1 MALRSKKSILF
12 VRPDFHC
19 SFFYCNEFR
28 KQGWNADIFVQSGY
42 PEKLLYSSSNVLRF
56 PQFTFS
62 QIFPI
67 RVINFFI
74 FMIFWLKILS
84 KYKYHFYY
92 GSSPVIDSF
101 ERLIKLDCLFGKG
114 FSIEFFL
121 AKLFRVKLLCV
132 PTGCLEDDL
141 KSTWQSFD
149 DGNVCG
155 NCGFHDRCSDDVN
168 KIKFMRLR
176 RYFDFFVGFG
186 FKNSREFKETHFKYK
201 VIDLNLWNPNLKIPL
216 KFRLSK
222 TKKLRILHSNFLKN
236 SGRDYKNRNI
246 KGTPHILAAMER
258 LVREGHPVEYL
269 NIENV
274 DSKNMR
280 FYQAQADIVV
290 DQLIFGSWG
299 STCVECLALGKPVV
313 CYLRPSVKDF
323 FLKNFPEYDSLPIVE
338 ADTKSIYHTLKKL
351 VTDDEFRNQ
360 QKIASREFAESH
372 FDGTEN
378 TRDLIEHLQ
387 KI

>member
-1 MALRSKKSILF
+1 M
-12 VRPDFHC
+12 
-19 SFFYCNEFR
+19 
-28 KQGWNADIFVQSGY
+28 
-42 PEKLLYSSSNVLRF
+42 
-56 PQFTFS
+56 
-62 QIFPI
+62 
-67 RVINFFI
+67 
-74 FMIFWLKILS
+74 
-84 KYKYHFYY
+84 
-92 GSSPVIDSF
+92 
-101 ERLIKLDCLFGKG
+101 
-114 FSIEFFL
+114 
-121 AKLFRVKLLCV
+121 
-132 PTGCLEDDL
+132 
-141 KSTWQSFD
+141 
-149 DGNVCG
+149 
-155 NCGFHDRCSDDVN
+155 
-168 KIKFMRLR
+168 
-176 RYFDFFVGFG
+176 
-186 FKNSREFKETHFKYK
+186 
-201 VIDLNLWNPNLKIPL
+201 

-246 KGTPHILAAMER
+246 KGTPHILAAVER

-351 VTDDEFRNQ
+351 VTDAEFRNQ

>member
-28 KQGWNADIFVQSGY
+28 KQGWNADIFVQPGY

-67 RVINFFI
+67 RVINFLI

-92 GSSPVIDSF
+92 GSSPVINSF
-101 ERLIKLDCLFGKG
+101 ERLNKLDCLFGKD

-121 AKLFRVKLLCV
+121 AKLFGIKLLCV

-149 DGNVCG
+149 NGNVCG

-222 TKKLRILHSNFLKN
+222 TKNLRILHSNFLKN

-246 KGTPHILAAMER
+246 KGTPHILAAVER
-258 LVREGHPVEYL
+258 LVHEGYPVEYF

-323 FLKNFPEYDSLPIVE
+323 FLKSFPEYDSLPIVE

-351 VTDDEFRNQ
+351 VTDDEYRNQ

-372 FDGTEN
+372 FDRAQN
-378 TRDLIEHLQ
+378 TQALIEHLQ